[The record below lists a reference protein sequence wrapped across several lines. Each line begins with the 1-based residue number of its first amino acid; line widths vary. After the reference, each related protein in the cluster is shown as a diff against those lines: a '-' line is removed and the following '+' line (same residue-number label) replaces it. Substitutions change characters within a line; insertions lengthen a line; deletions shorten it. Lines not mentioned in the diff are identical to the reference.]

1 MKLPASYDKNRYE
14 RRSSDTE
21 PTEAN
26 MVRLLDEWSLKWK
39 HKGRTRAVG
48 LGAYEKYCTLG
59 LYAHG
64 GISGIISRASNDE
77 NACRA
82 INHFLRARFPG
93 KTWTYA
99 VTLGSFTGGRIWVEN
114 ENGDAPEE
122 VNMKTKVRSLIG
134 SWHDMTSRSLSHT
147 T

>member
-1 MKLPASYDKNRYE
+1 MIKTEMNADLLAAAVH
-14 RRSSDTE
+14 TE

-48 LGAYEKYCTLG
+48 LGAYENYCTLG

-64 GISGIISRASNDE
+64 GISGISRASNDE
-77 NACRA
+77 NACRT

-93 KTWTYA
+93 KTWTSIA
-99 VTLGSFTGGRIWVEN
+99 ILCNPKMELHRDLLKLDIQITQ
-114 ENGDAPEE
+114 
-122 VNMKTKVRSLIG
+122 
-134 SWHDMTSRSLSHT
+134 SLSVHLPEVEFGSKMKMET
-147 T
+147 HQKR